1 MSGILASLLSWF
13 KGSQNDSSRDLVDQI
28 LKAHTTLV
36 GLDDLQPGEIT
47 NETLGGL
54 VGLCCGSHDSVTV
67 KKVLN
72 HRRIKAIL
80 PSLRRISSESE
91 CCLEAY
97 WNSYIITRAGDPK
110 EALQLLK
117 SFPYFQNYVELSRLE
132 LYALYAVEPSLP
144 RRIAFLGS
152 GPLPL
157 TSMCLLRSLR
167 DSSSISE
174 AAVETAAV
182 ADVEA
187 NGHAKGDDESDDEK
201 RLPVVVNIDNN
212 ATALATST
220 VLCEQLGAWSEG
232 MAFRCSDACSTM
244 DLSGYDVVFLA
255 ALVGVSQREKEDI
268 ITDVAR
274 RMRPGALMVVRSA
287 LGLRTV
293 LYPEVDLF
301 SDRIREVLQV
311 ETVTHPHGKV
321 VNSVIIARVKAAS
334 API

>member
-1 MSGILASLLSWF
+1 MSGVLASLLSWF
-13 KGSQNDSSRDLVDQI
+13 EGSQNDSSRGLVDQI
-28 LKAHTTLV
+28 VKAHTTLV

-67 KKVLN
+67 KKVRREINDIKYMNPLLVSLHVNTPNHTQVLN

-97 WNSYIITRAGDPK
+97 WNSYIISRARDPK

-117 SFPYFQNYVELSRLE
+117 SFPYFQNYVDLSRLE

-167 DSSSISE
+167 DSSISE

-182 ADVEA
+182 VDVEA
-187 NGHAKGDDESDDEK
+187 NGHAKGVDESDDEK
-201 RLPVVVNIDNN
+201 RRPVVVNIDNN
-212 ATALATST
+212 STALATST

-255 ALVGVSQREKEDI
+255 ALVGVTQSEKEDI

-293 LYPEVDLF
+293 LYPD
-301 SDRIREVLQV
+301 
-311 ETVTHPHGKV
+311 
-321 VNSVIIARVKAAS
+321 A
-334 API
+334 